1 MIRVASLK
9 IVGAAPTARRLATPA
24 AIVAAL
30 ALVLS
35 PDKAAHSEGG
45 DGQGMYALLTTGAVP
60 IAHQAPA
67 RLQRP
72 EVRRAVA
79 AEARRQGVPVHLAH
93 AVAHI
98 ESRHRCNVIGPRTRH
113 GRAHGPLQILP
124 NSARALG
131 YVGSDSALA
140 TCDAGLRYGMAH
152 LARCWH
158 LSGRSYAGAATCHV
172 QGWGRDPHRPVNG
185 YARSYRA
192 SVMVAM
198 GRSPDV
204 PDRNGWL
211 QVGSVAM
218 PWAMSG
224 S

>member
-1 MIRVASLK
+1 MTRLLI
-9 IVGAAPTARRLATPA
+9 GTAA
-24 AIVAAL
+24 AIP
-30 ALVLS
+30 LVLLA
-35 PDKAAHSEGG
+35 PGDIAMSEGG
-45 DGQGMYALLTTGAVP
+45 DGAGLYALLTTGAVP
-60 IAHQAPA
+60 VAHQSPA
-67 RLQRP
+67 RLQRTQ
-72 EVRRAVA
+72 VRNAVA
-79 AEARRQGVPVHLAH
+79 AEARRQGVPVYLAH

-98 ESRHRCNVIGPRTRH
+98 ESRHRCDAIGPRTRH
-113 GRAHGPLQILP
+113 GRGHGPLQILP

-131 YVGSDSALA
+131 YTGGDQALA
-140 TCDAGLRYGMAH
+140 TCGEGLRYGMAH
-152 LARCWH
+152 LARCWQ

-211 QVGSVAM
+211 QVGSVAL
-218 PWAMSG
+218 PWAG
-224 S
+224 QGGGA